1 MTVMSYLLLWTLLHF
16 DSPLMNQLVLFDSQS
31 KVEITT
37 LPIQQSQQ
45 IHVDSKDLKIYKYFI
60 FYLNCGMDTKLKL
73 EFSLYRKSTLSSC
86 KQVRKNPGL
95 NGFQTHNGMI
105 AQHLLL

>member
-1 MTVMSYLLLWTLLHF
+1 
-16 DSPLMNQLVLFDSQS
+16 
-31 KVEITT
+31 
-37 LPIQQSQQ
+37 
-45 IHVDSKDLKIYKYFI
+45 
-60 FYLNCGMDTKLKL
+60 MDTKLKL

-105 AQHLLL
+105 AQHLLLWLPNKGVVNGKIRD